1 MLDKNRPTQNGEG
14 HKWRD
19 LADDE
24 IKKANGIDHRTD
36 APKELPSGYKTRY
49 CERCGSYASD
59 FLYYKRIPFIH
70 ED

>member
-49 CERCGSYASD
+49 CER
-59 FLYYKRIPFIH
+59 
-70 ED
+70 